1 LPVITPLAKRIGK
14 LADDVEKI
22 SDGHVAWEIGKV
34 ANALI
39 EEAKQKAPN
48 DPVLSQVEPFTED
61 PNGRN
66 ILRLSPPEVGA
77 ILRQVAEAIPPAPM
91 AMPRVVSPDLPRR
104 W

>member
-1 LPVITPLAKRIGK
+1 VITPLAKRIGR

-22 SDGHVAWEIGKV
+22 NDGHVAWAIGKV
-34 ANALI
+34 ANSLI

-61 PNGRN
+61 PNSKN
-66 ILRLSPPEVGA
+66 ILHLSPPEVGA
-77 ILRQVAEAIPPAPM
+77 ILRQVAEGVPPATM
-91 AMPRVVSPDLPRR
+91 AMPMVVHRDPARQ